1 MSKLHLVTETFLK
14 VGDQILNPAQ
24 PKHQDTIFKTLAAPD
39 ALAGINSM
47 QAEQIVA
54 VLNRLPVYLQVDLFT
69 TPGFFPKLADNGQ
82 AATLA
87 KIIGNGTLNIAQKTA
102 ILGAPDVKQ
111 ALARNGQRLAV
122 VSILEEISAMLQ
134 PPRPGTG
141 NTAGTSASVT
151 PGG

>member
-1 MSKLHLVTETFLK
+1 MSKLHLITETFLK
-14 VGDQILNPAQ
+14 VGDQLLNPAK
-24 PKHQDTIFKTLAAPD
+24 PEHQNSIFKMLAAPD
-39 ALAGINSM
+39 ALAGINSR

-69 TPGFFPKLADNGQ
+69 TPGFFPKLADSGQ
-82 AATLA
+82 TATLA
-87 KIIGNGTLNIAQKTA
+87 KILGNGTLNIAQKTA

-122 VSILEEISAMLQ
+122 VSILEDIAATLQ

-141 NTAGTSASVT
+141 NTAGTSASIT